1 MLSIQNAHNNRTR
14 GTSPNVKKVFMEVLR
29 MAKKKAAKK
38 KKATK
43 KKATKKKAKKKKK

>member
-14 GTSPNVKKVFMEVLR
+14 GTSPNVKKVFMEVL
-29 MAKKKAAKK
+29 K